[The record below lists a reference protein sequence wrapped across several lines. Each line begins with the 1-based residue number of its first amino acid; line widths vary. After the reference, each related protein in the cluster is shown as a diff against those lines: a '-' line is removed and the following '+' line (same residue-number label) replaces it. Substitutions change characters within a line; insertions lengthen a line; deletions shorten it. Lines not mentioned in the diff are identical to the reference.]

1 MPQRPRM
8 NTPNHPS
15 AAFWWFP
22 IFQHPYMKA
31 IRSIRHHKPAL
42 VLLAAVLAAM
52 PATAKIEDH

>member
-1 MPQRPRM
+1 M